1 MNENEEI
8 YDDRDKIGYAH
19 FQLFLKE
26 YGDIQAD
33 ERKHA
38 HLYLI
43 EIRFQHLP
51 RTENTLHE
59 RVYRRS
65 GDQNRQNLNNP
76 IERRIAFMLFQKF
89 LRPVIDEFPF
99 LFFRHASSR
108 KSAAKRAV
116 QLIFAAVFCL
126 SFLPR
131 LSCSSVFTGFLLSL
145 PFFLIRLARSAF
157 SGSCRPFSDF
167 SKDRVFPP
175 RALYS
180 LPP

>member
-19 FQLFLKE
+19 FELFLKK

-65 GDQNRQNLNNP
+65 GDQNRQDLNNP
-76 IERRIAFMLFQKF
+76 IKSRIALMLFQKF

-108 KSAAKRAV
+108 KAAAKRAV

-126 SFLPR
+126 PFSLPSFSSLSVFPR
-131 LSCSSVFTGFLLSL
+131 LSFS
-145 PFFLIRLARSAF
+145 LIRLVRSPF
-157 SGSCRPFSDF
+157 SGSCRLFSDF

-180 LPP
+180 LLP

>member
-1 MNENEEI
+1 MNEDKEI
-8 YDDRDKIGYAH
+8 HDDRDKIGNAH
-19 FQLFLKE
+19 FEFFLKKH
-26 YGDIQAD
+26 GNIQAD
-33 ERKHA
+33 EREDA

-51 RTENTLHE
+51 RPENTLHE
-59 RVYRRS
+59 GVHHRS
-65 GDQNRQNLNNP
+65 GDQNRQILNNP
-76 IERRIAFMLFQKF
+76 IKSRIALMLFQKF

-108 KSAAKRAV
+108 KAAAKRAV
-116 QLIFAAVFCL
+116 QLIFAAVFC
-126 SFLPR
+126 F
-131 LSCSSVFTGFLLSL
+131 C
-145 PFFLIRLARSAF
+145 FFYF
-157 SGSCRPFSDF
+157 SGRRFFGFHRPFSDF